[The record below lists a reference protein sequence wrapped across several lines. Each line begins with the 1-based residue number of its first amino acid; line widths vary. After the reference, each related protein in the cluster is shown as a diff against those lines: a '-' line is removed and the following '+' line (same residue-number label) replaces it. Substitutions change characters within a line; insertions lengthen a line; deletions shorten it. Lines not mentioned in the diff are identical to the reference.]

1 MFSQLQDSKRGS
13 GETWAAVCFC
23 FRKNS
28 TCPESSLNLGS
39 ISKCTFI
46 HFRQYK
52 LTVGFTLLRRPA
64 VFFQLRRPSPRTQS
78 ASTVWCPGL
87 TATGRPAA
95 PAPTWRRC
103 WRASA
108 GARLKPCGA
117 ASTVTDTS
125 WTPPTRIQG
134 TRVNSGRGDRVMSEE
149 EAEPRKDKEEQ
160 PGGNGRTPT
169 GSRNTQ
175 HVAAAVTVQTQS
187 SALGDWTSN
196 TGGETFESCEITTC
210 HAAHGCRGRCCSV
223 KVTYCRF
230 NLHKCQS
237 SVFVW
242 LRLFVLLLNFLAPP
256 HM

>member
-64 VFFQLRRPSPRTQS
+64 VFFQLLHPSPRTQS

-134 TRVNSGRGDRVMSEE
+134 TRWTRG
-149 EAEPRKDKEEQ
+149 
-160 PGGNGRTPT
+160 
-169 GSRNTQ
+169 
-175 HVAAAVTVQTQS
+175 VATEWCQRRRRS
-187 SALGDWTSN
+187 
-196 TGGETFESCEITTC
+196 
-210 HAAHGCRGRCCSV
+210 RGRIKRSSPAGMEGRRQEVETPNTLRQQWRCRLRARHWGTGPATLEVRRSSHV
-223 KVTYCRF
+223 RSQPVT
-230 NLHKCQS
+230 
-237 SVFVW
+237 
-242 LRLFVLLLNFLAPP
+242 P
-256 HM
+256 HMAAEGAVAL